1 MAYTIDLSS
10 DEVSALK
17 RLRRSEKDGKI
28 LRRYQCIWMAH
39 EGFPKKK

>member
-1 MAYTIDLSS
+1 MAYSINLTSS
-10 DEVSALK
+10 EVFELK

-39 EGFPKKK
+39 ENFPKK